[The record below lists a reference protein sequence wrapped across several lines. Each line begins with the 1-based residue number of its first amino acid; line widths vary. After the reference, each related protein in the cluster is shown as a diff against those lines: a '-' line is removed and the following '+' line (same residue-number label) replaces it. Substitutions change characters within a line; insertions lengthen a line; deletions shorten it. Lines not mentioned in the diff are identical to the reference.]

1 MCSNSSPLGTYSI
14 TTKISVGVLITSYL
28 VTTPTRCGE
37 HPPPRHRRAGPQ
49 TGRIA
54 QRSTRLRE
62 THRPMTCGWR
72 KLRRF
77 WISRRTFSSMCCFC
91 IFLRFRILTATST
104 PVLSCSAP
112 GDMSDGS
119 IAGASVAFPA
129 RPPPPHKHTQP
140 AQSLTFDLAKRSNAN
155 CLAKAVAANANG
167 YIGHG

>member
-54 QRSTRLRE
+54 QSSTRLRE

-112 GDMSDGS
+112 GDISDGH
-119 IAGASVAFPA
+119 A
-129 RPPPPHKHTQP
+129 RAHHTYVGGVPLPPPPRPTNTHSQRNH
-140 AQSLTFDLAKRSNAN
+140 SRLTLPNAPTPI
-155 CLAKAVAANANG
+155 VSPRR
-167 YIGHG
+167 